1 MASGYN
7 AFIGNFHEHPKWASQ
22 FPHSTPCK
30 NKVGC
35 DSATLYATSIDGVA
49 WSKPELSVV
58 DYKWNGT
65 AAVSVGPNNMLL
77 LARGN
82 PDRGVMHDAHERNS
96 SRRYKAF
103 GSFWSNLCR
112 GKNSTTPTTAH
123 DGSLFPPCHN
133 LGVAFSADGVH
144 FDHAQD
150 EDAYDPGNV
159 PGLDKVGQNDGALD
173 LAMWD
178 TDLGSYWSASRI
190 TLLRRVAQHLRLP
203 LLLRRY

>member
-1 MASGYN
+1 MSL
-7 AFIGNFHEHPKWASQ
+7 
-22 FPHSTPCK
+22 HSCALQRVWQPQHDQTRP
-30 NKVGC
+30 
-35 DSATLYATSIDGVA
+35 S
-49 WSKPELSVV
+49 SVV

-82 PDRGVMHDAHERNS
+82 PDRGVMHDTHEHNS

-112 GKNSTTPTTAH
+112 GQNSTTPTTAH

-178 TDLGSYWSASRI
+178 ADLGSYWSARRAPHI
-190 TLLRRVAQHLRLP
+190 TLLRRSSSPCCPCRSVCRQGSILIFAVCLQGLGST
-203 LLLRRY
+203 